1 MDEELVPEGDANRD
15 VDEEEEDEGVG
26 VEDEPREEEEE
37 EEREYDENEEDED
50 KENEEDED
58 EENDEDDEEEED
70 EGVGMV
76 EERGGEEEE
85 GVGMIEERGGEE
97 EEDEGVGMVEEHRGE
112 EEEDEGMV
120 EERGGEEEEREEDDE
135 NEEDEDEENDEDD
148 EEEEEREEEDEEE
161 EDQDEEHEEEREEE
175 DEEEEDQDEEHE
187 EKEEE
192 PDNNGG
198 TDEDDDEEEEDDED
212 EEMAV
217 HGWGFLPSVCLW
229 RLFWWLRDR
238 DRMCANLVCRHWHA
252 VMHSPSLWRF
262 RRFHLSGRL
271 TRFRRSEPLT
281 TLTYARHLG
290 GYLETLE
297 VCVSSPH
304 SSMVARRLQYTL
316 CGLLDELTRAGTR
329 LRSLSLTGLEL
340 DRTGWPRAVR
350 GSLVRC
356 LAHFFRRGASQLG
369 SVSLKG
375 ARTSLRQGMQLL
387 SALSHSQQH
396 QYLRGRP
403 GISSLDLD
411 DFFSGPLPVHLHPSL
426 PLALHSLRGLSSL
439 GLSYSCV
446 SDELLQALGQNGW
459 GHGRRGRGYG
469 WARERGILQSLRL
482 RCHVNE
488 AHSQVVCDSSWEGL
502 VERCPGLEVQLH
514 VEQVVNTDR
523 LGRVL
528 LPQVPLTDYSMTSC
542 YFTESDWSAKPVLSE
557 MLPQYWDRLQH
568 VTLDLN
574 NCHESLDEEL
584 LELVEVC
591 VCLQHLKVWAFLEI
605 NTVEQLLQARLEKRT
620 SLNTLKVRIY
630 SVSDDN
636 QEEEEELEEVLCR
649 YTHLTAVL
657 HFSASIHPII

>member
-37 EEREYDENEEDED
+37 EEEREYD
-50 KENEEDED
+50 ENEEDED

-85 GVGMIEERGGEE
+85 
-97 EEDEGVGMVEEHRGE
+97 
-112 EEEDEGMV
+112 DEGMV
-120 EERGGEEEEREEDDE
+120 EERGGEEEEDE
-135 NEEDEDEENDEDD
+135 GMRGG
-148 EEEEEREEEDEEE
+148 EEEEREEEDEEE
-161 EDQDEEHEEEREEE
+161 DQDEEHEEE
-175 DEEEEDQDEEHE
+175 
-187 EKEEE
+187 EEE

-212 EEMAV
+212 EERAV

-238 DRMCANLVCRHWHA
+238 DRMRANLVCRHWHA
-252 VMHSPSLWRF
+252 VMRSPSLWRF

-316 CGLLDELTRAGTR
+316 RGLLDELTRAGTR

-439 GLSYSCV
+439 GVSYSCV

-469 WARERGILQSLRL
+469 WGRERGILQSLRL

>member
-1 MDEELVPEGDANRD
+1 MV
-15 VDEEEEDEGVG
+15 
-26 VEDEPREEEEE
+26 
-37 EEREYDENEEDED
+37 EERGGA
-50 KENEEDED
+50 
-58 EENDEDDEEEED
+58 EEED

-85 GVGMIEERGGEE
+85 REEDNENEDEDEENVEDNEE
-97 EEDEGVGMVEEHRGE
+97 EEDEGVGMF
-112 EEEDEGMV
+112 
-120 EERGGEEEEREEDDE
+120 EERG
-135 NEEDEDEENDEDD
+135 DEEI
-148 EEEEEREEEDEEE
+148 
-161 EDQDEEHEEEREEE
+161 
-175 DEEEEDQDEEHE
+175 
-187 EKEEE
+187 
-192 PDNNGG
+192 
-198 TDEDDDEEEEDDED
+198 
-212 EEMAV
+212 AV

-229 RLFWWLRDR
+229 RLFWWLRDQ
-238 DRMCANLVCRHWHA
+238 DRMRANLVCRHWHA
-252 VMHSPSLWRF
+252 VMRSPSLWRF

-271 TRFRRSEPLT
+271 NRFRRSEPLT

-316 CGLLDELTRAGTR
+316 RGLLDELTRAGTR
-329 LRSLSLTGLEL
+329 LRSLSVTGLEL

-375 ARTSLRQGMQLL
+375 ARASLRQGMELL
-387 SALSHSQQH
+387 SALSQSQQH

-403 GISSLDLD
+403 GIASLDLD
-411 DFFSGPLPVHLHPSL
+411 DFFSGPLPVHLHPRL

-439 GLSYSCV
+439 GLSYSCL

-459 GHGRRGRGYG
+459 GRGRRGRGYG
-469 WARERGILQSLRL
+469 WGRERGMLRSLKL

-502 VERCPGLEVQLH
+502 VERCPRLEVQLH

-591 VCLQHLKVWAFLEI
+591 VCLQHLTVWAFLEI
-605 NTVEQLLQARLEKRT
+605 HTVEQLLQARLEKRT

-636 QEEEEELEEVLCR
+636 QEAEEELEEVLCR

-657 HFSASIHPII
+657 HFSASIQPII